1 MNSSNLGLSESP
13 ASVATALFPRAMTKH
28 QELSLQEFI
37 RALPETI
44 QQNKSHTQDLIGEL
58 MQ

>member
-13 ASVATALFPRAMTKH
+13 ASVSTALFPRTITKH

-37 RALPETI
+37 QALPETI
-44 QQNKSHTQDLIGEL
+44 QQNKSQTQDLIGEL
-58 MQ
+58 ME